1 MFCMGCDPLEFT
13 SIYQR
18 NLEDSEDSDG
28 EGGLGNVNRLI
39 MRPPGHSGKAKRGH
53 LCFDASFESGN
64 LGRVDLVNEFEYDL
78 YIRPDTCNPRFR
90 FWFNFTVDNV
100 KQDQRVI
107 FNIVNMSK
115 YRNIFNESLT
125 PVVKSSTRHKWQRI
139 PKKHVFYQ
147 RSLAHQGH
155 YVLSFA
161 FGFDREDE
169 VFQFALAPPYSYS
182 KLQSYLSCLESKA
195 THLDENFLRE
205 LLGNS
210 IQKRRLDL
218 ITIGSSTKLKSKE
231 KKRVI
236 VIITRVHPGESPA
249 SFVCQGLM
257 ELLVSSHH
265 IAAILR
271 DHVIF
276 KIVPMLNPDG
286 VFLGNYRSTLMGCD
300 LNRSYHL
307 ASPWAHPTLRATIDM
322 IVALDKSRDVQLDF
336 VLDIHANATLKG
348 CFIYGNTYEDV
359 YRYERHIVFPK
370 LLAGIADDYCF
381 SNAMFNSDVN
391 KIGTARK
398 YLCSILSNKVNCY
411 TFEAS
416 FFGYKQ
422 NGTELFVPYTEDSYM
437 RCGRNLVRAF
447 LEYYQVN
454 GTIPISLPSELSQQK
469 KRPKTHRLRPSTR
482 NSNSDRPKTTRD
494 RVLLHFTDLNVNY
507 DSELSGDEL
516 QHSSRYYFS
525 PRRNIDKYHY
535 RDEHYLKKIGGGG
548 VIKCGR
554 VGSPPPL
561 TFIVMPEPSLSIID
575 FNLITRNDIDAA
587 ARRTNQ

>member
-1 MFCMGCDPLEFT
+1 MFTMGCDPLEFT

-53 LCFDASFESGN
+53 LCFDASFETGN
-64 LGRVDLVNEFEYDL
+64 LGRVDLINEYEYDL

-107 FNIVNMSK
+107 FNIVNISK
-115 YRNIFNESLT
+115 YRNIFNENLT
-125 PVVKSSTRHKWQRI
+125 PVVKSSTRPKWQRL
-139 PKKHVFYQ
+139 PKTHVFYQ
-147 RSLAHQGH
+147 RSTVHQCH

-195 THLDENFLRE
+195 THLNENFARE

-218 ITIGSSTKLKSKE
+218 ITIGSRTKSKE
-231 KKRVI
+231 KKRVV
-236 VIITRVHPGESPA
+236 VIMARVHPGESPA

-257 ELLVSSHH
+257 ELLVSPHS
-265 IAAILR
+265 AAVTLR
-271 DHVIF
+271 EHVIF
-276 KIVPMLNPDG
+276 KIIPMLNPDG
-286 VFLGNYRSTLMGCD
+286 VFLGNYRSTLMGSD

-307 ASPWAHPTLRATIDM
+307 ASPWAHPTLKATIDM
-322 IVALDKSRDVQLDF
+322 IVALDKSRDMQLDF
-336 VLDIHANATLKG
+336 VLDVHAHPTLKG
-348 CFIYGNTYEDV
+348 CFVYGNTYEDV

-370 LLAGIADDYCF
+370 LLAGIADDY
-381 SNAMFNSDVN
+381 SVANAMFNSDMN

-398 YLCSILSNKVNCY
+398 YLCSVLSNKVNCY
-411 TFEAS
+411 TFEVS
-416 FFGYKQ
+416 IFGYNP
-422 NGTELFVPYTEDSYM
+422 NGSDTVVPYTEESYM
-437 RCGRNLVRAF
+437 RCGRNLVRTF
-447 LEYYQVN
+447 LEYFQVT
-454 GTIPISLPSELSQQK
+454 GTIPISLTTEPSQQK
-469 KRPKTHRLRPSTR
+469 KRPNTHRFRPSTR
-482 NSNSDRPKTTRD
+482 NSNSDRPKTSRN
-494 RVLLHFTDLNVNY
+494 RVQLHFTGLNIHY
-507 DSELSGDEL
+507 DSETSGDEL
-516 QHSSRYYFS
+516 QHSTRNYFS
-525 PRRNIDKYHY
+525 PRKNIDKYQD

-548 VIKCGR
+548 IIRCGR
-554 VGSPPPL
+554 LGSPPPS

-575 FNLITRNDIDAA
+575 FNLITRNDLDAA
-587 ARRTNQ
+587 TKRTNQ